1 MEGCGVSEKGFW
13 RDGAFYSFELL
24 YLQLR
29 DVCHEK
35 IRQEPSLTRDQL
47 VAEAKAAAPG
57 FWYPHLVESAAH
69 KAADRALEVAG
80 VMAERAA

>member
-1 MEGCGVSEKGFW
+1 MSKQGFW
-13 RDGAFYSFELL
+13 RDGAFYSFESL
-24 YLQLR
+24 YLHLR

-35 IRQEPSLTRDQL
+35 VRRDPSVTREQL
-47 VAEAKAAAPG
+47 VEAAKAAAPG

-80 VMAERAA
+80 VMAGRAA

>member
-24 YLQLR
+24 YLHLR

-35 IRQEPSLTRDQL
+35 VRHDPSVTREQL
-47 VAEAKAAAPG
+47 VEAAKAAAPG
-57 FWYPHLVESAAH
+57 FWYPHLVESAAQ
-69 KAADRALEVAG
+69 KAANRALEVAG
-80 VMAERAA
+80 IMEGRAA